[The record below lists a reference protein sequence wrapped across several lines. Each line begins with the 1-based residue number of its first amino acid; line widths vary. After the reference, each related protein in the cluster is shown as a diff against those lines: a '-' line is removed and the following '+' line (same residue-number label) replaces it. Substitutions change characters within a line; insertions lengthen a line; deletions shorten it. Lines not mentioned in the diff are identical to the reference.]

1 VIGEALRAA
10 AEATTDP
17 DSPLDLL
24 ALFIVGMPASLPA
37 IAALWVTIR
46 GQKRG
51 RERWDHDTEKL
62 TEIHEETVNSHK
74 GKGNLRDQIDALETK
89 VDEVETKVDEVVG
102 GIAKLE
108 QGHRELRRDL
118 NGIREDLRQ
127 ERADRIEG
135 DRR

>member
-1 VIGEALRAA
+1 MIGEALRAA

-74 GKGNLRDQIDALETK
+74 GKSNLRDQIDAL
-89 VDEVETKVDEVVG
+89 ETKVDEVVG

-118 NGIREDLRQ
+118 NGIREYLRQ